1 MTRCI
6 TELRTPPGGVVTDA
20 SGVAHTAA
28 VATTVINNV
37 PKNAIHHTRSPSR
50 WSAQDFPPSLASPP
64 RVPPT
69 SMITVARVGVIDQT
83 TARPYGFESSPVALI
98 TSAAAT
104 AG

>member
-1 MTRCI
+1 M
-6 TELRTPPGGVVTDA
+6 TDA

-50 WSAQDFPPSLASPP
+50 CRPKDFQPSLEYPS
-64 RVPPT
+64 RVT
-69 SMITVARVGVIDQT
+69 TSSMITVARVGVIDQT
-83 TARPYGFESSPVALI
+83 AAHPNGFESRPVALI

-104 AG
+104 ASTSTSPVKMPAF